1 MVYMRSDNWAS
12 YTPDLWC
19 AELVQTYREV
29 CVYVLVLFAKDKHTG
44 PSQRPTGPPGIAG
57 TVIVGSLLSSPPSPP
72 PPHLVFLESVNTF
85 YIFQVFLFS
94 HEQTDKTYHQQ
105 GRTIGP
111 RRFIV
116 LCT

>member
-57 TVIVGSLLSSPPSPP
+57 TVHYLIPWQSIVFPLLN
-72 PPHLVFLESVNTF
+72 HN
-85 YIFQVFLFS
+85 
-94 HEQTDKTYHQQ
+94 
-105 GRTIGP
+105 
-111 RRFIV
+111 
-116 LCT
+116 